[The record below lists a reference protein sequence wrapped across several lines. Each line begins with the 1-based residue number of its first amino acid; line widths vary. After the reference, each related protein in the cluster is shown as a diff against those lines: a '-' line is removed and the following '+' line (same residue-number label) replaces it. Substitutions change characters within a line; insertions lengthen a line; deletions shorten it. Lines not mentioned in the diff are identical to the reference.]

1 MSCEYIVSTIESRYD
16 FELAF
21 SDRGLTAGCRVKSG
35 EKYWKYSVST
45 GRSVS
50 SSWVVIQSCRE
61 ISMKYMVT
69 LVVKYLGW
77 VDLDLGCSIIL
88 LGQ

>member
-1 MSCEYIVSTIESRYD
+1 MSCEYMVSTMESRYC

-21 SDRGLTAGCRVKSG
+21 SERGLTAGWRVKSG

-50 SSWVVIQSCRE
+50 SSWIVSQAVLSRHFTAAIK
-61 ISMKYMVT
+61 IST
-69 LVVKYLGW
+69 G
-77 VDLDLGCSIIL
+77 
-88 LGQ
+88 